1 MPTLTYPLQFTL
13 QSRPRH
19 RYQMMPSKS
28 GNVVATSL
36 PTGSAVDERYEAFDG
51 AQDRE
56 RLSWKKQTIVD
67 LKPSLHRNTYDY
79 IAQMLRKTH

>member
-19 RYQMMPSKS
+19 RYQMIPSKNS
-28 GNVVATSL
+28 DMVATSS
-36 PTGSAVDERYEAFDG
+36 PTGSAVDERYEALDG

-56 RLSWKKQTIVD
+56 RLSWKKQAIVD
-67 LKPSLHRNTYDY
+67 LKPSLHRDTYDY
-79 IAQMLRKTH
+79 IVQML

>member
-1 MPTLTYPLQFTL
+1 MPTLTHPLQFTP

-19 RYQMMPSKS
+19 RYQMIPSKN
-28 GNVVATSL
+28 GNIVATSS

-56 RLSWKKQTIVD
+56 RLSWKKQAIVD
-67 LKPSLHRNTYDY
+67 LKPSLHRDTYEVTAK
-79 IAQMLRKTH
+79 ILQQMY